1 MNTSYCIDVM
11 YMRCVFNS
19 LTIPK
24 KDVEQTIAFFGRK
37 HGTESRRAITSELRC
52 PKHVL
57 IKIIA
62 TIKVSETWRAQ
73 VSKWSLDSLAPKEN
87 RTCQIRPEKYLGS
100 PDQVHWRTW
109 LGLPTSVGA
118 STAASP
124 SQRPQQREWAQVL
137 PMAVFSTRA
146 KWNDMG
152 LAQGSGFNQKW

>member
-1 MNTSYCIDVM
+1 MYICIHI
-11 YMRCVFNS
+11 YEKMRCVFNS

-24 KDVEQTIAFFGRK
+24 KMSNKQLPFLGENTVPNQDGQLHLSCGVQNMCW
-37 HGTESRRAITSELRC
+37 S
-52 PKHVL
+52 
-57 IKIIA
+57 IA
-62 TIKVSETWRAQ
+62 TIKVSENWRAQ

-124 SQRPQQREWAQVL
+124 SQRPQQREWAQLL
-137 PMAVFSTRA
+137 PMAGFFHKGEV
-146 KWNDMG
+146 KWYG
-152 LAQGSGFNQKW
+152 FGSGIWI